1 MNGRLTKAKLSGII
15 EAVLFERMT
24 ALKRLMCILS
34 ALCLLFSLSA
44 VVSADE
50 ATLDVSQI
58 PVIEDKEFPLA
69 VDSILMDEAVI
80 ADVERL
86 TGDEVRYVIDSQKE
100 ALDAAKDPLV
110 TVPPQIITKF
120 PALKFQTKVQCSN
133 DYVYA
138 TSTSRGVTS
147 QWMFYTDGRVEKK
160 VSYNYE
166 EVTDTVERLTYIVRN
181 DNNEGLYK
189 SSEDN
194 PEEVPVINISDMLFG
209 MAIAVVLM
217 MLVTVIVRKVRKE

>member
-1 MNGRLTKAKLSGII
+1 M
-15 EAVLFERMT
+15 
-24 ALKRLMCILS
+24 KRLLCIVS
-34 ALCLLFSLSA
+34 AICLLLLWQTS
-44 VVSADE
+44 VVADE
-50 ATLDVSQI
+50 VIADASQI
-58 PVIEDKEFPLA
+58 PVVQDKEFPLT
-69 VDSILMDEAVI
+69 VDSILMDKAYI
-80 ADVERL
+80 TDAERL
-86 TGDEVRYVIDSQKE
+86 TGDEVQYVIDSLKE
-100 ALDAAKDPLV
+100 ELDAAEDPLV

-120 PALKFQTKVQCSN
+120 PALKFQTKVQCSV

-147 QWMFYTDGRVEKK
+147 QWMFHTDGRVEKK

-189 SSEDN
+189 SCEDN

-217 MLVTVIVRKVRKE
+217 MLVAVIVRKIRKE